1 MLILNEI
8 ADSLGMIKA
17 NSASYDDLQSSRH
30 INHLSNI
37 SVSVLFFM
45 VAFLSVLKLIRK
57 S

>member
-30 INHLSNI
+30 IKHLSNI
-37 SVSVLFFM
+37 SVSILFCI
-45 VAFLSVLKLIRK
+45 VTFLSLIKLIRK
-57 S
+57 T